1 MKEKSL
7 EHSILELQ
15 QPLLHFKLESTPNLI
30 SAQHFTTSD
39 IHVVLQF
46 YFSQVY
52 SSLMWIELSIQQQK
66 QIHQPMDVTWSS
78 TNKDTKDER
87 GSSQATNVLNRLEH
101 SGPQPLSSWKQNSCH
116 PPRQNSKEKEYL
128 CSRQTYIRFFCK
140 IITIILQ
147 GQTW

>member
-15 QPLLHFKLESTPNLI
+15 QPLLHFKLESTPNLV

-46 YFSQVY
+46 YFSQAY

-66 QIHQPMDVTWSS
+66 QIHQPMDVT
-78 TNKDTKDER
+78 
-87 GSSQATNVLNRLEH
+87 
-101 SGPQPLSSWKQNSCH
+101 
-116 PPRQNSKEKEYL
+116 
-128 CSRQTYIRFFCK
+128 
-140 IITIILQ
+140 
-147 GQTW
+147 